1 MASKYWCRPAFP
13 HGTARTSRRPLIS
26 RSQFPEPTGRSG
38 RCTLP
43 QCERLAGAPEG
54 QGPNEGCAMPD
65 IVFLAIGLVVGLAVG
80 WFLASSRSRPGMA
93 KQLAETKV
101 RGARAVEVMKQ
112 EVTVELARRDTELA
126 EARTK
131 LEHELHNVAKMQA
144 EVKYA
149 LDQKVQLS
157 GELQAVIDESFRE
170 IGQLYEIGSSLEA
183 AVQAV
188 EARLLAAT
196 KRLREMGIASG
207 VSGSVSVGGAVVEP
221 ERPEQPQTAD
231 SAGAVS
237 EAVRVAAPPQR
248 TPG

>member
-1 MASKYWCRPAFP
+1 MADS
-13 HGTARTSRRPLIS
+13 
-26 RSQFPEPTGRSG
+26 
-38 RCTLP
+38 
-43 QCERLAGAPEG
+43 
-54 QGPNEGCAMPD
+54 
-65 IVFLAIGLVVGLAVG
+65 VVVAIGLVAGLAVG
-80 WFLASSRSRPGMA
+80 WFLASSRSRPGMV

-112 EVTVELARRDTELA
+112 EVTVELARRDSELA

-149 LDQKVQLS
+149 FDQKVQL
-157 GELQAVIDESFRE
+157 GAELQAVVDESFRE

-196 KRLREMGIASG
+196 KRLREMGIAAG
-207 VSGSVSVGGAVVEP
+207 VPRSVSVGASAEP

-237 EAVRVAAPPQR
+237 EAGRGAGAPQPEPLRNDSAPPPKR
-248 TPG
+248 AGPRRARPPHPPR

>member
-1 MASKYWCRPAFP
+1 
-13 HGTARTSRRPLIS
+13 
-26 RSQFPEPTGRSG
+26 
-38 RCTLP
+38 
-43 QCERLAGAPEG
+43 
-54 QGPNEGCAMPD
+54 MPD
-65 IVFLAIGLVVGLAVG
+65 IVFVAIGLVVGLAVG

-157 GELQAVIDESFRE
+157 GELQAVIDERFRGVGP
-170 IGQLYEIGSSLEA
+170 IPEIGSSLEA
-183 AVQAV
+183 AGPTGADQVLGAPQA
-188 EARLLAAT
+188 
-196 KRLREMGIASG
+196 
-207 VSGSVSVGGAVVEP
+207 
-221 ERPEQPQTAD
+221 RPEE
-231 SAGAVS
+231 GV
-237 EAVRVAAPPQR
+237 
-248 TPG
+248 TPRGSRQCL

>member
-65 IVFLAIGLVVGLAVG
+65 IVFVAIGLVVGLAVG

-112 EVTVELARRDTELA
+112 EVTVELARRDSELA

-149 LDQKVQLS
+149 VDQKVQLS
-157 GELQAVIDESFRE
+157 GELQAVIDRRFR
-170 IGQLYEIGSSLEA
+170 GSGPLYEIGSSLEA
-183 AVQAV
+183 AVQTAQT
-188 EARLLAAT
+188 R
-196 KRLREMGIASG
+196 
-207 VSGSVSVGGAVVEP
+207 VS
-221 ERPEQPQTAD
+221 
-231 SAGAVS
+231 
-237 EAVRVAAPPQR
+237 AAPKRPRQR
-248 TPG
+248 GITPRV

>member
-1 MASKYWCRPAFP
+1 
-13 HGTARTSRRPLIS
+13 
-26 RSQFPEPTGRSG
+26 
-38 RCTLP
+38 
-43 QCERLAGAPEG
+43 
-54 QGPNEGCAMPD
+54 MPD
-65 IVFLAIGLVVGLAVG
+65 IVFVAIGLVVGLAVG

-112 EVTVELARRDTELA
+112 EVTVELARRDSELA

-149 LDQKVQLS
+149 VDQKVQLS

-183 AVQAV
+183 AGPTV
-188 EARLLAAT
+188 ET
-196 KRLREMGIASG
+196 KVLGGTERPPEVGNPPRGFR
-207 VSGSVSVGGAVVEP
+207 SGSVGGGA
-221 ERPEQPQTAD
+221 R
-231 SAGAVS
+231 AGKT
-237 EAVRVAAPPQR
+237 EETQDTRF
-248 TPG
+248 

>member
-1 MASKYWCRPAFP
+1 
-13 HGTARTSRRPLIS
+13 
-26 RSQFPEPTGRSG
+26 
-38 RCTLP
+38 
-43 QCERLAGAPEG
+43 
-54 QGPNEGCAMPD
+54 MPD
-65 IVFLAIGLVVGLAVG
+65 IVFVAIGLVAGLAVG
-80 WFLASSRSRPGMA
+80 WFLASSRSRPGMV

-112 EVTVELARRDTELA
+112 EVTVELARRDSELA

-149 LDQKVQLS
+149 FDQKVQL
-157 GELQAVIDESFRE
+157 GAELQAVVDESFRE

-196 KRLREMGIASG
+196 KRLREMGIAAG
-207 VSGSVSVGGAVVEP
+207 VPGSVSVGASAEP

-237 EAVRVAAPPQR
+237 EAVRVAGPPQR
-248 TPG
+248 TPVRTDSALPTRRAGPGGPGRPHATR